1 MAVRTSEEFL
11 TMIKQ
16 RIGDSTSDEDIA
28 FIEDA
33 SDTINSMAQ
42 HETEIEKL
50 RVENEELRKK
60 YRDRFFEPKTDD
72 PNESDELEPEKL
84 TFDSLFSEEEK

>member
-16 RIGDSTSDEDIA
+16 RIGDSTSNEDIA

-50 RVENEELRKK
+50 RVENEDLRKK
-60 YRDRFFEPKTDD
+60 YRDRFFDPKPDEPN
-72 PNESDELEPEKL
+72 PNETEPEKL
-84 TFDSLFSEEEK
+84 TFESLFTEEVK